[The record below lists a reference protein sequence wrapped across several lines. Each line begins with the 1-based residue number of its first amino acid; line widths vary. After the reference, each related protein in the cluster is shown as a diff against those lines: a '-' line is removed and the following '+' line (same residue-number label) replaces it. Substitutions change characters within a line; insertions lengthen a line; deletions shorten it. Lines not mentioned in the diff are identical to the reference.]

1 MKNQNSNY
9 WKKSLEVRRDL
20 TFKIDKKN
28 FNSEVPDLPRELVL
42 DINNRCNHKC
52 YFCANPK
59 IEKYESLNFDLALKL
74 MKEAKSFGA
83 TDLGPQATG
92 EPFMDKRL
100 ADFVLQGK
108 KIGYSY
114 IYINSNGALATPER
128 AKPVIDAGCD
138 SIKFSINAHNK
149 EDFKLVH
156 GYDDFDKVISNL
168 KWIFNYR
175 NENNIKMGIYVSS
188 VSSSKTKI
196 TKKVENVITEN
207 CDNFSI
213 RKVSNQGGSM
223 MELNKT
229 EEIING
235 NILGSLEENEYTSR
249 CVYPFNRIVVN
260 PFGNVIP
267 CTADFHNMLE
277 IGDAKK
283 NSLKEIWES
292 ETFKY
297 FRKKHLKNDYE
308 GIFCDKCL
316 NNKICNSKK
325 LVDAFNNRL

>member
-1 MKNQNSNY
+1 MKNDASNY
-9 WKKSLEVRRDL
+9 WKKSLENRRNL
-20 TFKIDKKN
+20 TFKVDKKN
-28 FNSEVPDLPRELVL
+28 FDSEAPDFPRELIL

-59 IEKYESLNFDLALKL
+59 IEKYDSLNFDLALKL
-74 MKEAKSFGA
+74 MKEARNLGA
-83 TDLGPQATG
+83 TDLGLQATG

-100 ADFVLQGK
+100 ADFVLAGK

-114 IYINSNGALATPER
+114 IYINSNGALASPEK

-149 EDFKLVH
+149 EDFKSVH

-175 NENNIKMGIYVSS
+175 NENKVKMGIYVSS
-188 VSSSKTKI
+188 VSNSKTEI
-196 TKKVENVITEN
+196 TKDVKNTITAH
-207 CDNFSI
+207 CDNYSV
-213 RKVSNQGGSM
+213 REVSNQGGSM
-223 MELNKT
+223 MELNDT
-229 EEIING
+229 EEIVNG
-235 NILGSLEENEYTSR
+235 NILGSLEKNEYTSR
-249 CVYPFNRIVVN
+249 CVYPFNRVVVN

-277 IGDAKK
+277 IGDAKS
-283 NSLKEIWES
+283 NNLIDIWKS
-292 ETFKY
+292 DKFKY
-297 FRKKHLKNDYE
+297 LRKKHLTDDYE

-316 NNKICNSKK
+316 NNKICKSEKLANAFEKK
-325 LVDAFNNRL
+325 L